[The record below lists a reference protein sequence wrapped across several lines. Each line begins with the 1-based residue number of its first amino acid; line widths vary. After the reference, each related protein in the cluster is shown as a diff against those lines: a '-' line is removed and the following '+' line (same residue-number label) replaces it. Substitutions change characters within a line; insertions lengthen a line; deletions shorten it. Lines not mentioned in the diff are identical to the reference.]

1 MTIEPAQQT
10 PVIDRQRMDV
20 DIVCV
25 GFGPATAGFLTT
37 LSKQLVNADGT
48 PAVESAT
55 TPGMPPQVLCY
66 ERADDIGFGVSGVV
80 TKARALRATFPNLD
94 QAQIPMAAPVGE
106 EKVLYLL
113 DPVGASRRSAAL
125 RAADAMIR
133 TFNWALPVEHNALN
147 LPWTP
152 SFLHKDGG
160 MILSMGQFM
169 QWVGAQVQST
179 GTVQIWPGT
188 PVAEVLIENA
198 DAAEADANKVAQ
210 ASRLPGERVSA
221 SENTSTIA
229 GRRRDACATLRG
241 HSKVVGVRLL
251 DQGVD
256 KKGQPAA
263 GFTPG
268 MDIHAALTVIGDG
281 PVGPIG
287 QQLDAHFGMPEGH
300 HTRDWAVGMKFV
312 VDLPEDTPLKPGTV
326 LHTFGYPE
334 PEIFGFFYVHPDRVA
349 SLGIFV
355 PSWFDSPMRTA
366 YRQLQHW
373 MLHPYLWRYLKG
385 GKLRSWGAKT
395 LGESGRRGEPYLVGD
410 GYARIGEG
418 SGSTN
423 VLTGSGVDEAWA
435 TGTQLAEAVL
445 ELLKAKKPFTRQ
457 NLDEAYVKRRRA
469 SWVEKEAVVA
479 EKSRDGFQKGVV
491 RGMMGMAL
499 AGLTKGKFTLGSEPV
514 QPWKR
519 IPSLEK
525 YYAGR
530 IPPEKIAKLRAECKA
545 KNVSL
550 HGALMDKV
558 GWPAIPF
565 DGQLLVSHQ
574 DALLMG
580 GKVQAPHGY
589 ADHVVFQHP
598 ELCEKCGEQICIEAC
613 SGQAI
618 YPGENGV
625 PNFDREKC
633 VHCGACLW
641 NCSQANPENP
651 ERMNIAFRA
660 GTGGLHSAEN

>member
-1 MTIEPAQQT
+1 MPDQT
-10 PVIDRQRMDV
+10 NINRPRMDT

-25 GFGPATAGFLTT
+25 GFGPATAGFLAT
-37 LSKQLVNADGT
+37 LSKQLVNGDGT
-48 PAVESAT
+48 PAVESAVM
-55 TPGMPPQVLCY
+55 PGMPPQVLCY

-80 TKARALRATFPNLD
+80 TRARALRASFPEIEK
-94 QAQIPMAAPVGE
+94 AGIPMAAPVGE

-113 DPVGASRRSAAL
+113 DPHGVSRRSMTL
-125 RAADAMIR
+125 WAADKLVRAFKWM
-133 TFNWALPVEHNALN
+133 LPVERDALN

-152 SFLHKDGG
+152 AFLHKQGG
-160 MILSMGQFM
+160 LVLSVGQFM

-188 PVAEVLIENA
+188 PVVEVLIENE
-198 DAAEADANKVAQ
+198 AAANDRSAPEDGRTPGQ
-210 ASRLPGERVSA
+210 RSR
-221 SENTSTIA
+221 
-229 GRRRDACATLRG
+229 
-241 HSKVVGVRLL
+241 VVGVRLL

-256 KKGQPAA
+256 KKGNPSD

-268 MDIHAALTVIGDG
+268 MDIHAALTVVGDG
-281 PVGPIG
+281 PVGAMG
-287 QQLDAHFGMPEGH
+287 RQLDAQFGLPDGH

-334 PEIFGFFYVHPDRVA
+334 PEIFGFLYVHPDRVA

-355 PSWFDSPMRTA
+355 PSWFDSPARTA

-385 GKLRSWGAKT
+385 GRLRSWGAKT
-395 LGESGRRGEPYLVGD
+395 LGESGRRGEPHLTGD

-418 SGSTN
+418 SGTTN

-435 TGTQLAEAVL
+435 SGTQLAEAVL
-445 ELLKAKKPFTRQ
+445 ELLKAKKPFTKQ
-457 NLDEAYVKRRRA
+457 NLDETYVKRRRA
-469 SWVEKEAVVA
+469 SWIDRESRVA
-479 EKSRDGFQKGVV
+479 EKSRDGFQKGIV
-491 RGMMGMAL
+491 RGMMGMAF
-499 AGLTKGKFTLGSEPV
+499 AGLTNGKFTLGGEPV

-519 IPSLEK
+519 IPSLEE
-525 YYAGR
+525 YYRGR
-530 IPPEKIAKLRAECKA
+530 ISVEEIERLRKECTIKG
-545 KNVSL
+545 VSL
-550 HGALMDKV
+550 NGVLMDRA

-565 DGQLLVSHQ
+565 DGRLLVSHQ

-580 GKVQAPHGY
+580 GKVQAPPGY
-589 ADHVVFQHP
+589 ADHVAFVYP
-598 ELCEKCGEQICIEAC
+598 ELCEQCGTKICIELC

-618 YPGENGV
+618 TPGEKNGV

-633 VHCGACLW
+633 VHCGVCVW
-641 NCSQANPENP
+641 NCAQPLPENP
-651 ERMNIAFRA
+651 ERTNIAFRV

>member
-1 MTIEPAQQT
+1 MMETITTAT
-10 PVIDRQRMDV
+10 PVPIFERPRMDV

-37 LSKQLVNADGT
+37 LSRQLVNPDGT
-48 PAVESAT
+48 PAVESAAM
-55 TPGMPPQVLCY
+55 PGMPPQVLCY
-66 ERADDIGFGVSGVV
+66 ERADDLGFGVSGVV
-80 TKARALRATFPNLD
+80 TRARALRASFPEIEK
-94 QAQIPMAAPVGE
+94 AGIPMAALVSE

-113 DPVGASRRSAAL
+113 DPVGASRRSLAL
-125 RAADAMIR
+125 RLADSVIR
-133 TFNWALPVEHNALN
+133 TGKFALPVEHDALN

-152 SFLHKDGG
+152 SFLQKHDGL
-160 MILSMGQFM
+160 ILSMGQFM

-188 PVAEVLIENA
+188 PVAEALIE
-198 DAAEADANKVAQ
+198 DANQNVAQ
-210 ASRLPGERVSA
+210 ASSPAGSPGVSPGVSA
-221 SENTSTIA
+221 GSGTLPQPAAETD
-229 GRRRDACATLRG
+229 GATLP
-241 HSKVVGVRLL
+241 SPKVIGVRLL

-256 KKGQPAA
+256 KQGAPSD

-268 MDIHAALTVIGDG
+268 MDIHAALTVVGDG
-281 PVGPIG
+281 PVGAIG
-287 QQLDAHFGMPEGH
+287 RQLDARFGLPDGNH
-300 HTRDWAVGMKFV
+300 VRDWAVGMKFV
-312 VDLPEDTPLKPGTV
+312 VDLPADTPLKAGTV

-334 PEIFGFFYVHPDRVA
+334 PEMFGFLYVHPDRVA

-355 PSWFDSPMRTA
+355 PSWFDSPARTA
-366 YRQLQHW
+366 YRYLQHW
-373 MLHPYLWRYLKG
+373 MLHPYLWRYLQG

-395 LGESGRRGEPYLVGD
+395 LGESGQRGEPHLAGD

-418 SGSTN
+418 SGTTN

-445 ELLKAKKPFTRQ
+445 ELLKAKKPFTKE
-457 NLDEAYVKRRRA
+457 NLDETYVKRRRA
-469 SWVEKEAVVA
+469 SWGAA
-479 EKSRDGFQKGVV
+479 EGRIARKSRDGFQTGVAT
-491 RGMMGMAL
+491 GMMGMAL
-499 AGLTKGKFTLGSEPV
+499 ARLTNGRFSLGKEPV

-519 IPSLEK
+519 IPSLEA

-530 IPPEKIAKLRAECKA
+530 ISRAELAKLREECKA
-545 KNVSL
+545 KSASL

-574 DALLMG
+574 DALLLG

-589 ADHVVFQHP
+589 ADHVVFEHSGI
-598 ELCEKCGEQICIEAC
+598 CGQCGARVCIEAC

-618 YPGENGV
+618 TPGENGG
-625 PNFDREKC
+625 PAFDREKC
-633 VHCGACLW
+633 IHCGACLW
-641 NCSQANPENP
+641 NCSQANPASP
-651 ERMNIAFRA
+651 ERMNITFRA

>member
-1 MTIEPAQQT
+1 
-10 PVIDRQRMDV
+10 
-20 DIVCV
+20 
-25 GFGPATAGFLTT
+25 
-37 LSKQLVNADGT
+37 
-48 PAVESAT
+48 
-55 TPGMPPQVLCY
+55 
-66 ERADDIGFGVSGVV
+66 
-80 TKARALRATFPNLD
+80 
-94 QAQIPMAAPVGE
+94 
-106 EKVLYLL
+106 
-113 DPVGASRRSAAL
+113 
-125 RAADAMIR
+125 
-133 TFNWALPVEHNALN
+133 
-147 LPWTP
+147 
-152 SFLHKDGG
+152 

-188 PVAEVLIENA
+188 PVSQALIEQ
-198 DAAEADANKVAQ
+198 D
-210 ASRLPGERVSA
+210 
-221 SENTSTIA
+221 
-229 GRRRDACATLRG
+229 
-241 HSKVVGVRLL
+241 KVVGVRLL

-256 KKGQPAA
+256 KKGQPAD

-281 PVGPIG
+281 PVGPVG
-287 QQLDAHFGMPEGH
+287 QQLDARFGMPEGH

-312 VDLPEDTPLKPGTV
+312 VDLPEDTLLKPGTV

-334 PEIFGFFYVHPDRVA
+334 PEIFGFFYVHPNRVA

-395 LGESGRRGEPYLVGD
+395 LGESGRRGEPHLVGD

-469 SWVEKEAVVA
+469 SWVEQEAIVA

-491 RGMMGMAL
+491 RGMVGMAL
-499 AGLTKGKFTLGSEPV
+499 AGLTNGRFSLSSDPV
-514 QPWKR
+514 PPWKR
-519 IPSLEK
+519 IPSIEE
-525 YYAGR
+525 YYRGR
-530 IPPEKIAKLRAECKA
+530 VSPEEIAKLHAECQA
-545 KNVSL
+545 RNSSL
-550 HGALMDKV
+550 HGALMEKV
-558 GWPAIPF
+558 GWPAIPY
-565 DGQLLVSHQ
+565 DGQLLMSHQ

-580 GKVQAPHGY
+580 GKVQAPSGY
-589 ADHVVFQHP
+589 ADHVVFLYP
-598 ELCEKCGEQICIEAC
+598 ELCEKCGAKICIEAC

-618 YPGENGV
+618 ALSDGGV
-625 PNFDREKC
+625 PTFDREKC
-633 VHCGACLW
+633 VHCGACVW
-641 NCSQANPENP
+641 NCATPVPGNPDQT
-651 ERMNIAFRA
+651 NIAFRA

>member
-1 MTIEPAQQT
+1 MPDQPTIE
-10 PVIDRQRMDV
+10 RQRMDV

-37 LSKQLVNADGT
+37 LSKQLVKADGT

-55 TPGMPPQVLCY
+55 MPGLPPQVLCY

-80 TKARALRATFPNLD
+80 TKARALRATFPELD
-94 QAQIPMAAPVGE
+94 SAQIPMTAPVGE

-113 DPVGASRRSAAL
+113 DPIGASRRSATL
-125 RAADAMIR
+125 RAADAMVR
-133 TFNWALPVEHNALN
+133 AFKWALPVEHDALN

-160 MILSMGQFM
+160 LILSMGQFM
-169 QWVGAQVQST
+169 QWVGAQVQSS

-188 PVAEVLIENA
+188 PVS
-198 DAAEADANKVAQ
+198 Q
-210 ASRLPGERVSA
+210 ALVEK
-221 SENTSTIA
+221 N
-229 GRRRDACATLRG
+229 
-241 HSKVVGVRLL
+241 KVVGVRLL

-256 KKGQPAA
+256 KKGQPAD

-268 MDIHAALTVIGDG
+268 MDIHAALTVVADG

-287 QQLDAHFGMPEGH
+287 RQLDAHFGMPDGH

-326 LHTFGYPE
+326 LHTFGFPE

-395 LGESGRRGEPYLVGD
+395 LGESGRRGEPHLVGD
-410 GYARIGEG
+410 GYARVGEG

-445 ELLKAKKPFTRQ
+445 ELLKARKPFTKQ
-457 NLDEAYVKRRRA
+457 NLDETYVKRRRA
-469 SWVEKEAVVA
+469 SWVEKEAIVA

-491 RGMMGMAL
+491 RGMIGMAL
-499 AGLTKGKFTLGSEPV
+499 AGLTNGKLTLSGVPV
-514 QPWKR
+514 PPWKR
-519 IPSLEK
+519 IPSIEE
-525 YYAGR
+525 YYRGR
-530 IPPEKIAKLRAECKA
+530 VSPEEIAKLHAECQA
-545 KNVSL
+545 RNSSL
-550 HGALMDKV
+550 HGALMEKV
-558 GWPAIPF
+558 GWPAIPY
-565 DGQLLVSHQ
+565 DGRLLMSHQ

-580 GKVQAPHGY
+580 GKVQAPAGY
-589 ADHVVFQHP
+589 ADHIEFLNP
-598 ELCEKCGEQICIEAC
+598 ELCEKCGTKICIEAC

-618 YPGENGV
+618 TLGDAGV
-625 PNFDREKC
+625 PSFDREKC

-641 NCSQANPENP
+641 NCALPLPDNP
-651 ERMNIAFRA
+651 ERTNIAFRA